1 VKTTRADATRFAAVW
16 RRCVAS
22 PPSPPAAVVFAD
34 LRDRLNGRGRYF
46 HNLGHIDDCL
56 TQFDEVAP
64 LLVDRDAVE
73 LALWFHDV
81 VYEPGNRDNERASAQ
96 LFLDLSVGALPRF
109 RWRVCALILTTR
121 RARTPRSNDCKFID
135 DIDLA
140 GFGLPWKEFIHNGDC
155 LRREFANQSDA
166 EYYRGLSAFLHALN
180 RRPRFFRTDYFAQR
194 LGKRAN
200 ANLTRLLDDIAR
212 TQPSRS

>member
-1 VKTTRADATRFAAVW
+1 MKLTRADATRFATVW

-22 PPSPPAAVVFAD
+22 PPSPPASAVYAD
-34 LRDRLNGRGRYF
+34 LRDRLNARGRHF

-56 TQFDEVAP
+56 ARFDEVAP

-73 LALWFHDV
+73 LALWFHDA
-81 VYEPGNRDNERASAQ
+81 VYEPGDRDNERLSAQ
-96 LFLDLSVGALPRF
+96 LFLDQSAGALPRF

-121 RARTPRSNDCKFID
+121 RVRAPRSNDCKFID

-140 GFGLPWKEFIHNGDC
+140 GFGQPWDEFLQNGDL

-166 EYYRGLSAFLHALN
+166 DYYRGLSSFLHALH
-180 RRPRFFRTDYFAQR
+180 RRPRFFRTDYFAER
-194 LGKRAN
+194 HEKRAQ
-200 ANLTRLLDDIAR
+200 ANLARVLEEIAR
-212 TQPSRS
+212 IQG